1 MSEYQLGGL
10 KVSEDSLRGIFKAFN
25 RFMLLLW
32 RLGLGSWGNGT
43 SFGGS
48 VMIIKHIGRKT
59 GLTRHTPVNYATV
72 EGDIYCTSGFGKVS
86 DWYLNIKVNPEV
98 EVWLPDG
105 RWTGIAED
113 VTDMEGNYQVFR
125 HVLIASGFAGPLFGV
140 NPKKLSDQ
148 DLLKLLESYRLI
160 RIMRSNALT
169 GPGGPGDLAWMWPAA
184 TFFLLLVLLRRRRK

>member
-125 HVLIASGFAGPLFGV
+125 QVLIASGFAGPLFGV

-160 RIMRSNALT
+160 CIKRSNALT

>member
-125 HVLIASGFAGPLFGV
+125 QVLIASGFAGPLFGV

-160 RIMRSNALT
+160 RIKRSNALT

>member
-125 HVLIASGFAGPLFGV
+125 QVLIASGFAGPLFGV